1 VRQDLFSS
9 AGATAL
15 CGLDSRHCL
24 LMFDLDGTLA
34 PIVSQPSRAVVSAA
48 TAARLA
54 ELRQHWRVAVITG
67 RRIDDAV
74 GRLGFEPHY
83 IAGNHGAESPQ
94 AVQAASCLQAL
105 ALCRQKLLEQAD
117 ALRQNGI
124 VLEDKGLSLALHY
137 RGATDPSAAVIW
149 LNRWA
154 ATFDDVDATHG
165 HCVLN
170 ITPKGA
176 WDKGDSLLSFMRE
189 CKASQSLVVG
199 DDNNDEPAFAKAPT
213 GSVTVRI
220 GETIHPTSARFSLTS
235 QERLNPLLDL
245 LLRLGA

>member
-1 VRQDLFSS
+1 MQDLFSS

-15 CGLDSRHCL
+15 CGLDSSRCL

-34 PIVSQPSRAVVSAA
+34 PIVPQPSDAVVSAA

-54 ELRQHWRVAVITG
+54 ELCQHWHVAVITG
-67 RRIDDAV
+67 RGIDDAV

-94 AVQAASCLQAL
+94 AVQADSCHQAL
-105 ALCRQKLLEQAD
+105 ASCRQKLLGQAD
-117 ALRQNGI
+117 TLRQNGI

-137 RGATDPSAAVIW
+137 RGAADPSAAVIW
-149 LNRWA
+149 LNQWA
-154 ATFDDVDATHG
+154 AMLSNEVHATHG
-165 HCVLN
+165 HFVLN

-189 CKASQSLVVG
+189 CNASQSLVVG
-199 DDNNDEPAFAKAPT
+199 DDTNDEPAFAKAPM

-220 GETIHPTSARFSLTS
+220 GEIIQPTSARFSLAS

-245 LLRLGA
+245 LLRLRA